1 MFGASISFPHLFLRS
16 LNEVH
21 RSSAIGHALI
31 HPIFIHRIL
40 LFLGLAD
47 FPFGEPIHVIAPLG
61 ATFLRQRAAHLRV
74 DPSGPR
80 GASSSNVPPP
90 PPSTGADATETSGA
104 ASADSDVPSPTTSDD
119 SDIRRTLD
127 HVLTVQAAYG

>member
-1 MFGASISFPHLFLRS
+1 MFLYAFMSGASISFPHLFLCS

-21 RSSAIGHALI
+21 NCSTRGHALI

-47 FPFGEPIHVIAPLG
+47 FPSSEPIHIVAPLG

-74 DPSGPR
+74 DPSGPK
-80 GASSSNVPPP
+80 GASSGVVPPSP
-90 PPSTGADATETSGA
+90 SSTGADAAETSGA
-104 ASADSDVPSPTTSDD
+104 AAADADVPPSTTLDN
-119 SDIRRTLD
+119 SDI
-127 HVLTVQAAYG
+127 